1 VREEITARGR
11 TLPEAFSET
20 VLGLFAQVVDPAAVQ
35 TREAREVRAHG
46 DSLEDLLARWIAEC
60 WYVHEMEGFVF
71 RVIDVAR
78 FEVEPSAG
86 GEPMRLHA
94 FLHGE
99 ELHPAR
105 HQAPRPIRSPVP
117 ADISIRRDV
126 DGYEIRVLGACSL

>member
-1 VREEITARGR
+1 MGRGG
-11 TLPEAFSET
+11 TLEEAFIEA
-20 VLGLFAQVVDPAAVQ
+20 VLCLFARVVDPAAVE
-35 TREAREVRAHG
+35 TREVREVRAHG

-71 RVIDVAR
+71 RFIDVAR
-78 FEVEPSAG
+78 FEVEPRAG

-99 ELHPAR
+99 ELDPAR
-105 HQAPRPIRSPVP
+105 HRAPLPIRSPAP

-126 DGYEIRVLGACSL
+126 DGYEIRVTGASSL